1 MKLPIGVC
9 YLQLIA
15 IAYGVSVLMGAP
27 LFSDMIRTLGFS
39 IYIVLIGF
47 TPVIISLKG
56 DLNEIYN
63 FLFRNEFYLLI
74 STSRKFFY
82 MRNLVW
88 GTMLGAWLGAIPIPL
103 DWDYF
108 SFKYF
113 TLFFYPAAH
122 LTPSQERE
130 LHEAFYADHSGR
142 ISKSELKHV
151 ITALNIKVNDHELE
165 KLLFQM
171 DTDHS
176 GEVDF
181 DEFKTIMGTFYF
193 KKYSK
198 QELHAAS
205 KKFDEDGCEYI
216 TANELNHL
224 LNHWLQIVME
234 NFHLRNSVK
243 YLIEE
248 L

>member
-103 DWDYF
+103 DWDCWW
-108 SFKYF
+108 
-113 TLFFYPAAH
+113 
-122 LTPSQERE
+122 QEWP
-130 LHEAFYADHSGR
+130 
-142 ISKSELKHV
+142 
-151 ITALNIKVNDHELE
+151 ITCLV
-165 KLLFQM
+165 
-171 DTDHS
+171 S
-176 GEVDF
+176 S
-181 DEFKTIMGTFYF
+181 TIG
-193 KKYSK
+193 
-198 QELHAAS
+198 AS
-205 KKFDEDGCEYI
+205 SSIVLSYLWLWICNRQKFNED
-216 TANELNHL
+216 
-224 LNHWLQIVME
+224 
-234 NFHLRNSVK
+234 
-243 YLIEE
+243 IE
-248 L
+248 